1 MKSTKNA
8 AWVVISV
15 GVFFSACSGSSES
28 SRVNSSP
35 PSSSHR
41 APVSSQAPHGPSCD
55 ESVGH
60 LVTLG
65 EDRYRS
71 SNGTLDA
78 KEYLVQSCEMLDW
91 SKTLRECIFK
101 SSTMQDTDRCGV
113 AAQSFKAG
121 MEIVCRTPVQV
132 KTTDESRR
140 NEMMANYIGRRLI
153 NPEVITSFW
162 KIGMMSPADK
172 RETVQKLADRAGISP
187 CPMAE
192 LSWE

>member
-28 SRVNSSP
+28 SRVNSIP

-65 EDRYRS
+65 EDKS
-71 SNGTLDA
+71 PKGVQDALDA

-101 SSTMQDTDRCGV
+101 SSSLPDADRCRS
-113 AAQSFKAG
+113 AAQSFEAG
-121 MEIVCRTPVQV
+121 MEIMCSAPVQV
-132 KTTDESRR
+132 TTTDESRR
-140 NEMMANYIGRRLI
+140 SEMMADYIARRLL
-153 NPEVITSFW
+153 NPEVVTAFW
-162 KIGMMSPADK
+162 RIGTMSIPERMEFLK
-172 RETVQKLADRAGISP
+172 KLADRAGISP
-187 CPMAE
+187 CPLAE
-192 LSWE
+192 LS